1 METFDKWFAI
11 VNPVAGSG
19 KGLSDWPLI
28 SKLLRDHHIV
38 PEYAFTERKYH
49 AIELAVEAI
58 NNGFRKIM
66 VVGGDGTIHEVVNGL
81 FIQKAVPTTEVLVGV
96 IAVGTGND
104 WIRMFGIPR
113 KYSEAIRAIVSFSSV
128 SVMFRLLVVKA
139 LRLSFS
145 PRARIG
151 HRPARRFSI
160 HYTASHRA

>member
-49 AIELAVEAI
+49 AIELAVEAV

-66 VVGGDGTIHEVVNGL
+66 VVGGDGTILHLARTVAL
-81 FIQKAVPTTEVLVGV
+81 Y
-96 IAVGTGND
+96 
-104 WIRMFGIPR
+104 PR
-113 KYSEAIRAIVSFSSV
+113 CCSSGW
-128 SVMFRLLVVKA
+128 A
-139 LRLSFS
+139 Q
-145 PRARIG
+145 
-151 HRPARRFSI
+151 
-160 HYTASHRA
+160 